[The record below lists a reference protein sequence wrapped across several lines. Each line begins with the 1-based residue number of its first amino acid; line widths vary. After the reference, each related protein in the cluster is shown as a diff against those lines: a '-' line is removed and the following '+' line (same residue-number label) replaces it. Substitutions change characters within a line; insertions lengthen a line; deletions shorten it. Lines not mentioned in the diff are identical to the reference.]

1 MTGTDTSPPDGPM
14 LDTHRAAP
22 RRRWP
27 RWLRRCVG
35 AAVILL
41 LAAAGY
47 AWSHANRVLPGEGKR
62 AAAGVGR

>member
-1 MTGTDTSPPDGPM
+1 M

-41 LAAAGY
+41 VAAAGY
-47 AWSHANRVLPGEGKR
+47 GWSHANRVLQNS
-62 AAAGVGR
+62 